1 VYTVYTLDRDMMPPM
16 KRALLPLILL
26 VACTAPPP
34 PPGSAGPAEAVQA
47 LADALR
53 KGDTA
58 AAWPLLSKR
67 TRAQADALAAVARGG
82 SDAGPESGRQMLFSG
97 ALPGRAVRARELSQ
111 SGDSAEVQTSEEGDG
126 GAAVARAWHVVRE
139 DGRWRVDLDLQR

>member
-1 VYTVYTLDRDMMPPM
+1 M
-16 KRALLPLILL
+16 KRPLLLAIL
-26 VACTAPPP
+26 VAACTAPPP
-34 PPGSAGPAEAVQA
+34 PPGAAGPAEAVQA

-58 AAWPLLSKR
+58 AAWSLLSKR
-67 TRAQADALAAVARGG
+67 TRAQADALAAAARGP

-111 SGDSAEVQTSEEGDG
+111 SGDSAEVQTTEETDA
-126 GAAVARAWHVVRE
+126 GAAVARTWRVVRE
-139 DGRWRVDLDLQR
+139 EGRWRVDLDLQR